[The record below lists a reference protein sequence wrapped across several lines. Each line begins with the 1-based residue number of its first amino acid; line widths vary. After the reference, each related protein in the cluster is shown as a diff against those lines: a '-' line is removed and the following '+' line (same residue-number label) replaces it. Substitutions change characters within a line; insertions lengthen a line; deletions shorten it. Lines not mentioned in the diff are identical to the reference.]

1 MKKLFVRI
9 LIVIVVVLLSGCSHL
24 NNTRYL
30 MCDDDI
36 VTVYNWTHWA
46 SNKYLETYPR
56 YEMPKVNFVD
66 ITEMEVVAKANGYRL
81 PESPLGLYIAP
92 TKTIYIVEQQ
102 DLCNQKAALSH
113 EFVHYYQHMK
123 YGWSNSIPIMMLAI
137 REDDAYRIQ
146 YEHEREICGK
156 KLPPYEYESDI
167 LLGLDK

>member
-1 MKKLFVRI
+1 MKKLFISV
-9 LIVIVVVLLSGCSHL
+9 LLVVLLSGCSYL

-30 MCDDDI
+30 NVQDDI

-66 ITEMEVVAKANGYRL
+66 TTELKVVAKVNGYRY
-81 PESPLGLYIAP
+81 PELPLGLYIAS

-102 DLCNQKAALSH
+102 DLCNQKAILSH

-123 YGWSNSIPIMMLAI
+123 YGCGNSISIMISAL
-137 REDDAYRIQ
+137 REDDAYRI
-146 YEHEREICGK
+146 
-156 KLPPYEYESDI
+156 
-167 LLGLDK
+167 

>member
-1 MKKLFVRI
+1 MKKYFTNLVMA
-9 LIVIVVVLLSGCSHL
+9 IVVGLLITSCATSNKYDVIKTDSG
-24 NNTRYL
+24 
-30 MCDDDI
+30 

-66 ITEMEVVAKANGYRL
+66 ITEMEVVAKANGFIY
-81 PESPLGLYIAP
+81 PEPPLGLYIAS

-102 DLCNQKAALSH
+102 DLCNQKAILSH

-123 YGWSNSIPIMMLAI
+123 HGWSDSMPMRISAL
-137 REDDAYRIQ
+137 REEDAYRIQ

-156 KLPPYEYESDI
+156 NLPLFETDI
-167 LLGLDK
+167 ILGLDK